1 MKIITY
7 KKLIKESEQFQR
19 KYFVEITDK
28 YPGVSINSI
37 ATVMGSNKITIEKLI
52 NKIGLHE
59 LFVSPSRIMSIKF
72 KHDFTNNVNVKSN
85 RLEPHT
91 IVVHGGCFHA
101 DDVFSVALAKLIW
114 GNSLQVMRV
123 NSVSNYMTM
132 RNGYLVADVGGG
144 DFDHHSALD
153 KKCRDDYYSTP
164 YAAFGLLMKVFYGEQ
179 YLGLT
184 TEQYESIDS
193 RLVAQIDSADN
204 GASKNLLSSTIASM
218 NVQWNESSDA
228 DARFM
233 EAVDVAKVMLT
244 AWIQRVK
251 SESMAKE
258 AVETVSIEN
267 GGVMLD
273 QYIPVGNVLEKRGAS
288 YIGFPSN
295 RGGYNVMYLK
305 SDGVPLGSF
314 NPVMGPEERSKS
326 GITFIHNT
334 GFMACFI
341 DKQHAEIFMKYNSK

>member
-1 MKIITY
+1 MKIIAY
-7 KKLIKESEQFQR
+7 KKLIKESVEFQR
-19 KYFVEITDK
+19 GYFIEITNL
-28 YPGVSINSI
+28 YPNVSINAI
-37 ATVMGSNKITIEKLI
+37 ATVMGSNKLTVEKLI
-52 NKIGLHE
+52 NRIGLHE

-91 IVVHGGCFHA
+91 IVVHSGCFHA
-101 DDVFSVALAKLIW
+101 DDVFSVALSKIIW
-114 GNSLQVMRV
+114 GDSLQVIRV

-132 RNGYLVADVGGG
+132 RNRYLVADIGGG
-144 DFDHHSALD
+144 DFDHHSSSNI
-153 KKCRDDYYSTP
+153 KYRDDYYRTP
-164 YAAFGLLMKVFYGEQ
+164 YAAFGLLMKAFYKSP

-184 TEQYESIDS
+184 DDQYESIDS
-193 RLVAQIDSADN
+193 RFVAQIDSADN

-218 NVQWNESSDA
+218 NLQWNENSDA

-233 EAVDVAKVMLT
+233 KAVDIAKAMLT

-251 SESMAKE
+251 SESE
-258 AVETVSIEN
+258 AVTIADSVEIED
-267 GGVMLD
+267 GGAMLD
-273 QYIPVGNVLEKRGAS
+273 QYVPAGNLFEKRGAS

-305 SDGVPLGSF
+305 RDGIPLGSF

-341 DKQHAEIFMKYNSK
+341 DKRHAELFMKYNNK

>member
-1 MKIITY
+1 MKIMSY
-7 KKLIKESEQFQR
+7 KELLKESIEFKR
-19 KYFVEITDK
+19 RYFIEIVDN
-28 YPGVSINSI
+28 YPGVSINAI
-37 ATVMGSNKITIEKLI
+37 ATVMGSNKSTIEKLI
-52 NKIGLHE
+52 NKIGLHK
-59 LFVSPSRIMSIKF
+59 LFTSKSRNMSIKF
-72 KHDFTNNVNVKSN
+72 KQDFTTEHPKSN

-91 IVVHGGCFHA
+91 IVVHSGCFHA
-101 DDVFSVALAKLIW
+101 DDIFSVALAKIIW
-114 GNSLQVMRV
+114 GESLQVARV
-123 NSVSNYMTM
+123 NTVSNYMTIT
-132 RNGYLVADVGGG
+132 NGYLVADIGGG
-144 DFDHHSALD
+144 DFDHHSSVNR
-153 KKCRDDYYSTP
+153 KYRDDYYKTP
-164 YAAFGLLMKVFYGEQ
+164 YAAFGLLMKAFYKDP

-184 TEQYESIDS
+184 DEQYESIDS
-193 RLVAQIDSADN
+193 RFVAVIDSADN

-218 NVQWNESSDA
+218 NLQWNESSDA

-233 EAVDVAKVMLT
+233 KTVDIAKAMLT

-273 QYIPVGNVLEKRGAS
+273 QYIPVGNTLEKRGAL

-314 NPVMGPEERSKS
+314 DPAMGPEERSKS

-341 DKQHAEIFMKYNSK
+341 DKRHAKSFMKYNSK

>member
-1 MKIITY
+1 MKVVSY
-7 KKLIKESEQFQR
+7 KELLKESTESKR
-19 KYFVEITDK
+19 RYFIEIVDK
-28 YPGVSINSI
+28 YPGVSINAI

-52 NKIGLHE
+52 DKIGLNK
-59 LFVSPSRIMSIKF
+59 LFTSKSRSMSIKF
-72 KHDFTNNVNVKSN
+72 KQDFTTEHPKSN

-91 IVVHGGCFHA
+91 VVVHAGCFHA
-101 DDVFSVALAKLIW
+101 DDVFSVALAKIIW
-114 GNSLQVMRV
+114 GESLQVIRV

-132 RNGYLVADVGGG
+132 RNGYLVADIGGG
-144 DFDHHSALD
+144 DFDHHSSANI
-153 KKCRDDYYSTP
+153 KYRDDYYRTP
-164 YAAFGLLMKVFYGEQ
+164 YAAFGLLMKAFYKSP

-184 TEQYESIDS
+184 DEQYESIDS

-218 NVQWNESSDA
+218 NLQWNENSDA

-233 EAVDVAKVMLT
+233 KAVDIAKAMLT

-251 SESMAKE
+251 SESE
-258 AVETVSIEN
+258 AVTIADSVEIED

-273 QYIPVGNVLEKRGAS
+273 QYVPAGNLFEKRGAS

-305 SDGVPLGSF
+305 RDGIPLGSF

-341 DKQHAEIFMKYNSK
+341 DKRHAELFMKYNNK

>member
-1 MKIITY
+1 MEIISY
-7 KKLIKESEQFQR
+7 KELIKESEQFQR

-52 NKIGLHE
+52 DKIGLYK
-59 LFVSPSRIMSIKF
+59 LFTSKSRNMSIKF
-72 KHDFTNNVNVKSN
+72 KQDFTTEHPKSN

-101 DDVFSVALAKLIW
+101 DDIFSVALAKIIW
-114 GNSLQVMRV
+114 GNGLQVIRV
-123 NSVSNYMTM
+123 NTVSNYMTM
-132 RNGYLVADVGGG
+132 KNGYLVADIGGG
-144 DFDHHSALD
+144 DFDHHSSANR
-153 KKCRDDYYSTP
+153 KYRDDYYKTP
-164 YAAFGLLMKVFYGEQ
+164 YAAFGLLMKAFYKDP

-184 TEQYESIDS
+184 DDQYESIDS
-193 RLVAQIDSADN
+193 RFVAQIDSADN

-218 NVQWNESSDA
+218 NLQWNESSDA

-233 EAVDVAKVMLT
+233 EAVNIAKVMLT

-251 SESMAKE
+251 SESE
-258 AVETVSIEN
+258 AVTIADSVEIE
-267 GGVMLD
+267 GGGAMLD
-273 QYIPVGNVLEKRGAS
+273 QYVPAGNLLEKRGAS
-288 YIGFPSN
+288 YVGFPSN

-305 SDGVPLGSF
+305 RDGIPLGSF
-314 NPVMGPEERSKS
+314 DPVMGPEERSKS

-341 DKQHAEIFMKYNSK
+341 DKRHAELFMKYNK